1 MTTSRVK
8 WLGAATLALAAI
20 LVGCGDDDGFSPTVD
35 TVAGTY
41 AASVLTLTTLTG
53 TVDLLAEGSEIT
65 VTLSTDGTTEGHAF
79 IPEGGEDGGD
89 FEEDLTGTWALDSTT
104 VTFDHEADTFIRDVD
119 FTASRGRLSG
129 EITGGDQ
136 TLRLVLVRTGDAP

>member
-1 MTTSRVK
+1 
-8 WLGAATLALAAI
+8 
-20 LVGCGDDDGFSPTVD
+20 
-35 TVAGTY
+35 
-41 AASVLTLTTLTG
+41 
-53 TVDLLAEGSEIT
+53 
-65 VTLSTDGTTEGHAF
+65 
-79 IPEGGEDGGD
+79 
-89 FEEDLTGTWALDSTT
+89 